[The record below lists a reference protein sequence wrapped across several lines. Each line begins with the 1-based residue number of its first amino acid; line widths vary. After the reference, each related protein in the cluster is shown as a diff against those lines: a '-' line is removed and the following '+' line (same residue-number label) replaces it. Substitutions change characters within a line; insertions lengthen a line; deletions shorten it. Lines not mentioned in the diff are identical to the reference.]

1 MSAPRDSATQGTE
14 DPSGAGLRRAYS
26 VEEDR
31 QHTNAHYEQ
40 PPRFFTG
47 ILGGPWTT
55 YSCNLWENARN
66 EAESQEHKLDL
77 IADLMQLKPGQRV
90 LDVGCGWGGHLVYFA
105 KKYQVSGVGLTLSP
119 LQREYAANRVH
130 EAGVDVTILE
140 RHWKEFEDRGRFDA
154 VYTDEV
160 IVHFND
166 LEGYFRKVAS
176 LLRPNGRMLNKEIHF
191 ASTRWM
197 QMTPAM
203 RFLNEIY
210 GDTGN
215 YRTLHEELDILAQ
228 AGFSLERLHQIP
240 MQNGH
245 RTVSQ
250 WLENMQAHRKEL
262 EQLVG
267 SEFYRKFRMYL
278 RVTRKIMGG
287 PSMKL
292 DVVVA
297 VPDAK
302 TDADAVRRLE
312 SRGWSSR

>member
-1 MSAPRDSATQGTE
+1 MSAPRDSATQSAEHDG
-14 DPSGAGLRRAYS
+14 GAGLRRVYS

-31 QHTNAHYEQ
+31 QHTNVHYEQ
-40 PPRFFTG
+40 PPRFFTA
-47 ILGGPWTT
+47 ILGDPWST
-55 YSCNLWENARN
+55 YSCNLWENACN
-66 EAESQEHKLDL
+66 EAESQQHKLDL
-77 IADLMQLKPGQRV
+77 LADLMQLKPGQRV

-105 KKYQVSGVGLTLSP
+105 KKYRVSGVGLTLSP
-119 LQREYAANRVH
+119 LQREYAQSRVD
-130 EAGVDVTILE
+130 EADVDVTILE
-140 RHWKEFEDRGRFDA
+140 HHWKEFEDGGCFDA
-154 VYTDEV
+154 IYTDEV

-197 QMTPAM
+197 QVTPAM
-203 RFLNEIY
+203 LFLNEIY
-210 GDTGN
+210 GETGN
-215 YRTLHEELDILAQ
+215 YRTLHEELEILDQ

-245 RTVSQ
+245 RTVTQ
-250 WLENMQAHRKEL
+250 WLENMQVHRKEL

-267 SEFYRKFRMYL
+267 PEFYRKFRLYL

-302 TDADAVRRLE
+302 ADADALSETRD
-312 SRGWSSR
+312 